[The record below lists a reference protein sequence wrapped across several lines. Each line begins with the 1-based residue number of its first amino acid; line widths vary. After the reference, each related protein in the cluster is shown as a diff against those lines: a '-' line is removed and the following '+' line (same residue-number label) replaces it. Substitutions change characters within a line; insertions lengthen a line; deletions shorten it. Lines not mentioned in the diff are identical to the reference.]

1 MSSLNSDMSSLPKVV
16 LPNAYGRNLVYQ
28 SVQNGKAEQAIA
40 QINAFIR
47 ISGHYDPHLLAGEMV
62 FSPLTKSIVQFSGK
76 DPASDAQ
83 IRASYLTWEKHVINF
98 IAKELAPSSDEDQKA
113 ISDYFKSMLSEPG
126 SLGIDPRLRE
136 LFQKI
141 ITNKMESNEENLA
154 KLQAEAAQNRRDQ
167 LNQLQTDHQT
177 AIQNYV
183 DYASLQLSREQQAL
197 LVAEITKMQAFSDSA
212 KQNRANMLKLV
223 REAPC
228 NHELSTTLLN
238 KYELENLSIRNLP
251 SNAHPSIIPFFTKLK
266 EIDGRRT
273 GDQAQVLYRAIS
285 THDQQIRRLNSTAQL
300 DTPSSPAE
308 LATQASQLPEKA
320 PSPISSSQ
328 SSESGNW
335 FSWVISKIFK

>member
-1 MSSLNSDMSSLPKVV
+1 
-16 LPNAYGRNLVYQ
+16 
-28 SVQNGKAEQAIA
+28 
-40 QINAFIR
+40 
-47 ISGHYDPHLLAGEMV
+47 
-62 FSPLTKSIVQFSGK
+62 
-76 DPASDAQ
+76 
-83 IRASYLTWEKHVINF
+83 
-98 IAKELAPSSDEDQKA
+98 
-113 ISDYFKSMLSEPG
+113 
-126 SLGIDPRLRE
+126 
-136 LFQKI
+136 
-141 ITNKMESNEENLA
+141 
-154 KLQAEAAQNRRDQ
+154 
-167 LNQLQTDHQT
+167 
-177 AIQNYV
+177 
-183 DYASLQLSREQQAL
+183 
-197 LVAEITKMQAFSDSA
+197 MQAFSDSA

-266 EIDGRRT
+266 EIDERRT